1 MLAVFVISLIV
12 FALSRV
18 AGDPLAAI
26 LDDEAG
32 KEQIERLRQSW
43 GLDKPLHVQY
53 FTYMRRLLTGDLGVS
68 FRWDRPVLELIAER
82 LPATIQLSAF
92 ALVVTGI
99 IAFPIGVL
107 SAVKKDSWFDAG
119 GKMFAILG
127 QSAPTF
133 AVGLILMWIFA
144 VQLGWLPTSGKGGI
158 KHIILPGFALGYYNV
173 AAIMRLTRSSML
185 DVLDTE
191 YVKLA
196 RIKGI
201 PEWKIVWKHCFRNAL
216 IGPLTYFSLIFA
228 ILITGSVVIETG
240 FRLARPGPDG
250 DRSHQLEG
258 PYRGAGRGHAVRAA
272 VRRDQHHHR
281 HHLRLRR
288 SSDTLQPIARGNAP
302 VPCRPNHDF
311 VNLGGRN

>member
-1 MLAVFVISLIV
+1 MQRFIILRILQGLLAVFVISLIV

-32 KEQIERLRQSW
+32 KEQIELLRESW
-43 GLDKPLHVQY
+43 GLNEPLHIQY

-68 FRWDRPVLELIAER
+68 FKWDRPVVELIAER
-82 LPATIQLSAF
+82 LPATVQLSSF
-92 ALVVTGI
+92 ALLITGL
-99 IAFPIGVL
+99 IAFPIGVM
-107 SAVKKDSWFDAG
+107 SAVKKDSLFDTG

-144 VQLGWLPTSGKGGI
+144 VQLGWLPTSGKDGI
-158 KHIILPGFALGYYNV
+158 SHMLLPGFALGYYNV

-201 PEWKIVWKHCFRNAL
+201 PERKIIWKHCFRNAL
-216 IGPLTYFSLIFA
+216 IVPLTYFSLIFA
-228 ILITGSVVIETG
+228 VVITGSVVIETV
-240 FRLARPGPDG
+240 FAWPGLGLMVIEAINSKD
-250 DRSHQLEG
+250 HITVQ
-258 PYRGAGRGHAVRAA
+258 AVVMLFALLYVGINIITDITYAYVDPRI
-272 VRRDQHHHR
+272 RY
-281 HHLRLRR
+281 
-288 SSDTLQPIARGNAP
+288 G
-302 VPCRPNHDF
+302 
-311 VNLGGRN
+311 

>member
-1 MLAVFVISLIV
+1 MQRFIVLRILQGLLAVFVISLIV

-26 LDDEAG
+26 FDDEAS
-32 KEQIERLRQSW
+32 KEQLDRVRMEW
-43 GLDKPLHVQY
+43 GLDQPLHIQY
-53 FTYMRRLLTGDLGVS
+53 LTYMGRLLTGDLGTS
-68 FRWDRPVLELIAER
+68 FKWDRPVLDLIVEK
-82 LPATIQLSAF
+82 LPATIQLSGF
-92 ALVVTGI
+92 ALIITGV

-107 SAVKKDSWFDAG
+107 SAVKKDTWFDSGA
-119 GKMFAILG
+119 KMFAILG

-144 VQLGWLPTSGKGGI
+144 VQFGWLPTSGKGGI
-158 KHIILPGFALGYYNV
+158 EHMLLPGFALGYYNV

-216 IGPLTYFSLIFA
+216 IVPLTYFSLILA
-228 ILITGSVVIETG
+228 VLITGSVVIETI
-240 FRLARPGPDG
+240 FAWPGIG
-250 DRSHQLEG
+250 QLVIQAINTKDHITVQAIVMLFALLYIG
-258 PYRGAGRGHAVRAA
+258 INILTDIVYAYVDPRIRY
-272 VRRDQHHHR
+272 
-281 HHLRLRR
+281 
-288 SSDTLQPIARGNAP
+288 S
-302 VPCRPNHDF
+302 
-311 VNLGGRN
+311 

>member
-1 MLAVFVISLIV
+1 MQRFIILRILQGLMAVFVISLIV
-12 FALSRV
+12 FSLSRV

-32 KEQIERLRQSW
+32 KEQIERLRESW
-43 GLDKPLHVQY
+43 GLNEPLHMQY
-53 FTYMRRLLTGDLGVS
+53 FTYMRRLLTGDLGTS
-68 FRWDRPVLELIAER
+68 FKWDRPVVELIAER
-82 LPATIQLSAF
+82 MPATLQLSAF
-92 ALVVTGI
+92 ALIVTGI

-107 SAVKKDSWFDAG
+107 SAVKKDSIFDVS

-133 AVGLILMWIFA
+133 AVGLVLMWLFA
-144 VQLGWLPTSGKGGI
+144 VQLGWLPTSGKGSI
-158 KHIILPGFALGYYNV
+158 KHMLLPGFALGYYNV

-228 ILITGSVVIETG
+228 VLITGSVVIETV
-240 FRLARPGPDG
+240 FAWPGLGLMVIEAINSKD
-250 DRSHQLEG
+250 HIVVQ
-258 PYRGAGRGHAVRAA
+258 AVVMLFALFY
-272 VRRDQHHHR
+272 VGIN
-281 HHLRLRR
+281 
-288 SSDTLQPIARGNAP
+288 IATDIIYAYVDPRIRYG
-302 VPCRPNHDF
+302 
-311 VNLGGRN
+311 

>member
-1 MLAVFVISLIV
+1 MQRFIILRLLQGLLAIFAISLIV

-26 LDDEAG
+26 LDDESG
-32 KEQIERLRQSW
+32 KEQIELIRKSW
-43 GLDKPLHVQY
+43 GLDQPLHVQY

-68 FRWDRPVLELIAER
+68 FKWDRPVAELIVER
-82 LPATIQLSAF
+82 LPATLQLSAV
-92 ALVVTGI
+92 ALIITGLM
-99 IAFPIGVL
+99 AFPIGVL
-107 SAVKKDSWFDAG
+107 SAVKKDSWFDTA
-119 GKMFAILG
+119 GKMIAILG

-144 VQLGWLPTSGKGGI
+144 VQLGWLPTSGRGGI
-158 KHIILPGFALGYYNV
+158 RYMILPAFALGYYNV

-185 DVLDTE
+185 EVLDTE

-228 ILITGSVVIETG
+228 VLITGSVVIETV
-240 FRLARPGPDG
+240 FAWPGIGLMVIEAINSKD
-250 DRSHQLEG
+250 HITVQ
-258 PYRGAGRGHAVRAA
+258 AVVMLFALLYVAINIITDVTYAYVDPRI
-272 VRRDQHHHR
+272 RY
-281 HHLRLRR
+281 
-288 SSDTLQPIARGNAP
+288 G
-302 VPCRPNHDF
+302 
-311 VNLGGRN
+311 

>member
-1 MLAVFVISLIV
+1 MQRFILLRILQGLLAIFVISLIV
-12 FALSRV
+12 FSLSRV

-26 LDDEAG
+26 LDDESG
-32 KEQIERLRQSW
+32 KEQIELLRKQW
-43 GLDKPLHVQY
+43 GLDQPLHIQY
-53 FTYMRRLLTGDLGVS
+53 LTYMRRLLTGDLGTS
-68 FRWDRPVLELIAER
+68 FKWDRPVSELIGEK
-82 LPATIQLSAF
+82 LPATLQLSAF
-92 ALVVTGI
+92 AMIITGL

-107 SAVKKDSWFDAG
+107 SAVKKDSWFDTG

-158 KHIILPGFALGYYNV
+158 KHLLLPGFALGYYNV

-216 IGPLTYFSLIFA
+216 IVPLTYFSLILA
-228 ILITGSVVIETG
+228 ILITGSVVIETI
-240 FRLARPGPDG
+240 FAWPGVG
-250 DRSHQLEG
+250 QLVIQAIVSKDHITVQAIVMLFALLYIG
-258 PYRGAGRGHAVRAA
+258 IN
-272 VRRDQHHHR
+272 
-281 HHLRLRR
+281 
-288 SSDTLQPIARGNAP
+288 IATDIIYAYVDPRI
-302 VPCRPNHDF
+302 RYS
-311 VNLGGRN
+311 